1 MTRKL
6 STVCVSLVI
15 LTSLQLS
22 TSFPLF
28 SGFPYHNNRN
38 EFKGINHQE
47 QSESKST
54 SLETKGLPWVTM
66 RVKRSTHG
74 HIDKNK
80 AHVSTGRAR
89 HLRLASKD
97 QRIYKPT
104 SEKENKSQTVTA
116 LSIFGGCAAFIAL
129 VVAVACV
136 WYRRKENKRIKKAT
150 HVEVEYR
157 NENVPH
163 EVSMITDAHID
174 VGQHWMRKPKS
185 QNG

>member
-22 TSFPLF
+22 TSFPVF

-174 VGQHWMRKPKS
+174 VGQH
-185 QNG
+185 